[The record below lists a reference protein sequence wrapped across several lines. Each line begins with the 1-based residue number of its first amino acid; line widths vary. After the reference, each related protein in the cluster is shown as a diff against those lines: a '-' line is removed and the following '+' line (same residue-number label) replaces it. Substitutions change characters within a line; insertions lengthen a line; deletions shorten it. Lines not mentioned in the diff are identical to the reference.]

1 IEEGRG
7 VYDNIVKFITWTLPT
22 NIAEAGV
29 ILLALMFGVVAPIQ
43 PLQILWIN
51 TVTAVLLGL
60 TLAYEPKEPG
70 LMTLPP
76 RDPDEPLI
84 SQGMLK
90 YILVVGL
97 MLIFSVYLVYVRALL
112 YFDDLAVAQTAAVNA
127 IVFGEIF
134 YLFNARTFRHTLSEI
149 GYFTNKRL
157 LGGVVVMI
165 LLQVMFTQA
174 GFMNRIFGT
183 APLGT
188 GAWLYII
195 IISLIIFLV
204 VEFIKWYDRRQAGKN

>member
-1 IEEGRG
+1 

-22 NIAEAGV
+22 NISEAGV
-29 ILLALMFGVVAPIQ
+29 VLLALIFGIAAPIQ

-60 TLAYEPKEPG
+60 TLAFEPKEPG
-70 LMTLPP
+70 LMNLPP
-76 RDPDEPLI
+76 RNANEPLI
-84 SQGMLK
+84 SPRMLK
-90 YILVVGL
+90 YVLVVGL
-97 MLIFSVYLVYVRALL
+97 LLIFAVYLVYQRALL
-112 YFDDLAVAQTAAVNA
+112 RFDDLVVAQTAAVNA

-134 YLFNARTFRHTLSEI
+134 FLFNVRSFRHKLSEI
-149 GYFTNKRL
+149 GFFSNKRL
-157 LGGVVVMI
+157 LGGVAIMI
-165 LLQVMFTQA
+165 ILQIIFTHT

-195 IISLIIFLV
+195 IISFVIFLV
-204 VEFIKWYDRRQAGKN
+204 VELMKWYDRRQVENRQR